1 MISIYHYPTNNR
13 KLALLT
19 NHPIQ
24 VNNILNELLH
34 YLVHFVCEGGLH
46 VLSLRNVLR
55 VW

>member
-34 YLVHFVCEGGLH
+34 DLIHLIHESDLL